1 MLDRVR
7 DLASKAWRYS
17 LAAADRPWRLP
28 WLAWQ
33 VAVRRTHAGE
43 LLRMQHNRA
52 LLDPQ
57 RLALVIDVGAHQ
69 GEFASAVAAAF
80 PGVRLACFEPQ
91 TDLAT
96 TIDARL
102 PAAMEKRV
110 FPFALSDHAG
120 SDAFFRHG
128 FTKSSSLLPMTDLH
142 RESFPWTAESE
153 QTTVETRRLDDFHAE
168 LGLDQLGDEQGVLLK
183 LDVQGS
189 ELAVLRGGSQVLARA
204 TCVLVETS
212 LRELYAGEA
221 GFLEVCR
228 FLDQAGMRYAG
239 SWDQMSTPRGD
250 AILQQD
256 AFFVRQG

>member
-1 MLDRVR
+1 MLDRAR

-28 WLAWQ
+28 WLLWQ

-52 LLDPQ
+52 LLDAQ
-57 RLALVIDVGAHQ
+57 RIAVVIDVGAHQ
-69 GEFASAVAAAF
+69 GEFASAVAATM
-80 PGVRLACFEPQ
+80 PTVRLVCFEPQ
-91 TDLAT
+91 ADLAR
-96 TIDARL
+96 TIEGRL
-102 PAAMEKRV
+102 PASMDKRV
-110 FPFALSDHAG
+110 FPYALSDHAG
-120 SDAFFRHG
+120 SDTFFRHG

-142 RESFPWTAESE
+142 RQSFPWTAESE
-153 QTTVETRRLDDFHAE
+153 QTTVDTRRLDDFQQE
-168 LGLDQLGDEQGVLLK
+168 LGLDQLADGLGVLLK

-189 ELAVLRGGSQVLARA
+189 ELAVLRGGSQVLANV

-212 LRELYAGEA
+212 LLELYAGEA

-228 FLDQAGMRYAG
+228 FLDEAGFRYAG
-239 SWDQMSTPRGD
+239 SWDQMSSPRGD

-256 AFFVRQG
+256 AFFVRRP